1 MHSATDLVLHPRNQ
15 QVLLEQRK
23 LPTEGWDDQLIELFL
38 HELSVMDSNN
48 FVGNVGVGEREAR
61 IASALVARRHY
72 GLGHGVGRSGD
83 IAAIQPKAA
92 GSSLMAR
99 LAESLALDLI
109 RLAGVKRAAA
119 CILLP
124 LATGMGL
131 VMTLLTLRAS
141 RPAAR
146 YVVWPRIDQKSCF
159 KAISTAGFEPVV
171 VENRVVGDEVS
182 CDLDAL
188 AAKVGSLGAENVLAV
203 VTTTSCFAPRAPDP
217 LVEVATL
224 CKEHAIPH
232 VVNNAY
238 GLQSSKCTHLLNEA
252 IRAGRVDAFVSSTDK
267 NLLVPVGGALVASPD
282 PAFVAAISKM

>member
-1 MHSATDLVLHPRNQ
+1 MCACTAWLLQ
-15 QVLLEQRK
+15 ILLEQGK
-23 LPTEGWDDQLIELFL
+23 LPDEGWDDQLIELFL

-61 IASALVARRHY
+61 VASALVARRHY

-99 LAESLALDLI
+99 LAESLCLDYI
-109 RLAGVKRAAA
+109 RLSGVKRASA
-119 CILLP
+119 CIVLP

-131 VMTLLTLRAS
+131 VMTLLTLRAR
-141 RPAAR
+141 RPGAR

-159 KAISTAGFEPVV
+159 KAISTAGFEPIV
-171 VENRVVGDEVS
+171 VENILAGDEVV
-182 CDLDAL
+182 CDVDAI
-188 AAKVGSLGAENVLAV
+188 AEKIVTLGADKVLAV
-203 VTTTSCFAPRAPDP
+203 VTTTSCFAPRAPDS

-224 CKEHAIPH
+224 CKSHDVPH

-238 GLQSSKCTHLLNEA
+238 GLQSGKCTHLINEA
-252 IRAGRVDAFVSSTDK
+252 IRAGRLDAFVSSTDK
-267 NLLVPVGGALVASPD
+267 NLLVPVGGSIVASPD
-282 PAFVAAISKM
+282 SSFIADISKT